1 MTTILSLTGNFVTTK
16 ITDIVSILVG
26 GKNDTSELDEI
37 TRESNAL
44 KRQRGSFTF
53 SRFIRSAVSM
63 IGASPLHEKLHDRD
77 NKISNRSI
85 KVILLRKKRVM

>member
-16 ITDIVSILVG
+16 ITNIVSILVG

-37 TRESNAL
+37 ARESNAL

-53 SRFIRSAVSM
+53 SVNA
-63 IGASPLHEKLHDRD
+63 P
-77 NKISNRSI
+77 
-85 KVILLRKKRVM
+85 